1 MGLLTKDGVR
11 PSGREPSERTA
22 SERRMVVDAVTS
34 GLKRGFL
41 KGMSAQ
47 AHIIMPP
54 VSVPAYKGRGLAG
67 DWAKVGGDLWSAVE
81 DHSSKK

>member
-1 MGLLTKDGVR
+1 MKTLTKDGIR
-11 PSGREPSERTA
+11 RSDREPAERTD
-22 SERRMVVDAVTS
+22 SDGRIVVDAITS

-67 DWAKVGGDLWSAVE
+67 DWAKVGGDLWSAVK

>member
-1 MGLLTKDGVR
+1 MKTMIKDGV
-11 PSGREPSERTA
+11 GRSDRAPAERTA
-22 SERRMVVDAVTS
+22 SDGRIVVNAITS

-47 AHIIMPP
+47 AHILMPP
-54 VSVPAYKGRGLAG
+54 VSAPAYKGRGLAG

-81 DHSSKK
+81 DHTFKK

>member
-1 MGLLTKDGVR
+1 MKTLTKDR
-11 PSGREPSERTA
+11 IRRSDREPAERTD
-22 SERRMVVDAVTS
+22 SDGRIVVDAITS

-81 DHSSKK
+81 DYSSKK